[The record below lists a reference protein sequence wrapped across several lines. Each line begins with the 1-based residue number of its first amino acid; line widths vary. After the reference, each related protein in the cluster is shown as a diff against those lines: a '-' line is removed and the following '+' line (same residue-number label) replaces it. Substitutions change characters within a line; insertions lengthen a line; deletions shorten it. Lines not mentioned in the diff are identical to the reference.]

1 MVLLKLYIAHKII
14 NNEKIDN
21 KLLKIIKD
29 DVENAYRSEQ
39 LFTDLQCF
47 EKRIS

>member
-1 MVLLKLYIAHKII
+1 MVLLKLYIVHKMI

-29 DVENAYRSEQ
+29 DENAYRSEQ
-39 LFTDLQCF
+39 LFIDLQCF